1 MGLITYSLK
10 GDHPMNLTI
19 DALQAYLFRHYSGRA
34 SEQGMFM
41 KLVEEI
47 GEVAEVLN
55 KRAGRKASDEANL
68 QEQLGT
74 ELADMIH
81 YIVAIAAINNI
92 NLSDIILKKDKTAA
106 VKYHHDIDLEAFLS
120 ARENKL

>member
-1 MGLITYSLK
+1 M
-10 GDHPMNLTI
+10 DVTI
-19 DALQAYLFRHYSGRA
+19 EALQDYLEDHYSGRA
-34 SEQGMFM
+34 TEQGMFM

-55 KRAGRKASDEANL
+55 KRAGRKATDENDL

-81 YIVAIAAINNI
+81 YIVAIAAINDI
-92 NLSDIILKKDKTAA
+92 ELTRIILEKDKKAA
-106 VKYHHDIDLEAFLS
+106 VKYNHKTNLETFLKN
-120 ARENKL
+120 RG

>member
-1 MGLITYSLK
+1 MTV
-10 GDHPMNLTI
+10 TI
-19 DALQAYLFRHYSGRA
+19 NDLQAYLADRYCGWA
-34 SEQGMFM
+34 NEQGMFM

-55 KRAGRKASDEANL
+55 KRAGRKASDEKNL

-92 NLSDIILKKDKTAA
+92 NLNDIIIQKDKIAS
-106 VKYHHDIDLEAFLS
+106 VKYHHKINLEMFIS
-120 ARENKL
+120 NREA

>member
-1 MGLITYSLK
+1 MEI
-10 GDHPMNLTI
+10 TI
-19 DALQAYLFRHYSGRA
+19 DALQAYLSEHYSGRA
-34 SEQGMFM
+34 TEQGMFM

-55 KRAGRKASDEANL
+55 KRAGRKASDELDL

-81 YIVAIAAINNI
+81 YIVAIAAINHI
-92 NLSDIILKKDKTAA
+92 PLSDIIVEKDKKAA
-106 VKYHHDIDLEAFLS
+106 VKYNHKVDLATFLS
-120 ARENKL
+120 ERR